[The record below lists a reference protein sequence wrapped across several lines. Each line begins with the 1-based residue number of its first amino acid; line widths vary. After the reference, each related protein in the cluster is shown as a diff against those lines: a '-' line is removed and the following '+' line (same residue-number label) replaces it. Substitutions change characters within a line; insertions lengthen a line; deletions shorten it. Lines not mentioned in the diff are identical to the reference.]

1 MLEVPSRT
9 LSVGG
14 SWVGPRWLAS
24 LTVARATD
32 WTGYDRVAVADALT
46 SGGIAPGDLVGARL
60 RSYWRQ
66 YAGVTRLGASFSR
79 DLFRG
84 LSFVMSGDNLL
95 GQQRGEPDNA
105 TIVPGRTVT
114 AGLKAKF

>member
-1 MLEVPSRT
+1 LTTGGLRPS
-9 LSVGG
+9 
-14 SWVGPRWLAS
+14 
-24 LTVARATD
+24 
-32 WTGYDRVAVADALT
+32 
-46 SGGIAPGDLVGARL
+46 DLVGDRL
-60 RSYWRQ
+60 RSYWRE
-66 YAGVTRLGASFSR
+66 YAGATRLRASYSR

-84 LSFVMSGDNLL
+84 LSLMLTGDNLL